1 MPSDPIWPSIF
12 LLVILLIFY
21 ALCTACET
29 ALDSISEASRSRL
42 SEETDKRAILLVKL
56 INDPEH
62 FQSGV
67 HLAALAAETVWFIF
81 GLFVLCPLFPLPA
94 AGSAAVSGVILACL
108 LWLFGR
114 AIPRRAALGS
124 PERMGLSLCPF
135 FNILVILLSPITT
148 LFLLLSKG
156 ILFLLRIKP
165 ERDDIDVS
173 VAEIRAMMDMGQ
185 EAGAIEADEK
195 EMIENIFDFNS
206 ISAEDVMIH
215 RTDMDLVSLED
226 TQEEI
231 LALIEESGRSRF
243 PVCGEDADDI
253 IGILYTRDFLLNLQR
268 KAPLPLRSLL
278 RPAYFIP
285 ESVRADVL
293 FHDMQARA
301 VQMAIVVDEY
311 GGTSGLVTFEDL
323 LEELVGNIYD
333 EFDQKAEQE
342 IIQLEPNLWRI
353 AGSAELETVAEVLNI
368 DLPDEDLADT
378 LGGLIFSC
386 LSVIPEDGSTPEMN
400 ICGLHIKVELLTDRR
415 VEWAIVSK
423 LPDEQEADT

>member
-1 MPSDPIWPSIF
+1 MPSDPIWPSMILLIF
-12 LLVILLIFY
+12 LLVFY

-29 ALDSISEASRSRL
+29 ALDSISEAGRSRL
-42 SEETDKRAILLVKL
+42 AEETDKRAILLVKT

-62 FQSGV
+62 FQSGF
-67 HLAALAAETVWFIF
+67 HLAALAAETAWFIF
-81 GLFVLCPLFPLPA
+81 GLFELCPLVTLPA
-94 AGSAAVSGVILACL
+94 AGSAAVTGGILACL

-114 AIPRRAALGS
+114 TIPRRAALGS
-124 PERMGLSLCPF
+124 PERTGLLLCSL
-135 FNILVILLSPITT
+135 FNPLVALLTPITA
-148 LFLLLSKG
+148 LFLLLSNG

-165 ERDDIDVS
+165 EKEDLDVS

-185 EAGAIEADEK
+185 EAGTIEADEK

-206 ISAEDVMIH
+206 ISAEDVMVH

-226 TQEEI
+226 TQADI
-231 LALIEESGRSRF
+231 LSLIQDSGRSRF

-253 IGILYTRDFLLNLQR
+253 VGILYTRDFLLNLQR
-268 KAPLPLRSLL
+268 ENPLPLKSLL

-311 GGTSGLVTFEDL
+311 GGTSGLVTLEDL

-342 IIQLEPNLWRI
+342 IVQLEPNLWRV
-353 AGSAELETVAEVLNI
+353 AGSAELETLAQVLDI
-368 DLPDEDLADT
+368 RLPDEELADT
-378 LGGLIFSC
+378 LGGLVFSC
-386 LSVIPEDGSTPEMN
+386 LSVIPEDGSMPDVDA
-400 ICGLHIKVELLTDRR
+400 CGLHIKVEQLTDRR
-415 VEWAIVSK
+415 VEWAMVSK
-423 LPDEQEADT
+423 LPQEQEPDT

>member
-1 MPSDPIWPSIF
+1 MPSDPIWPSMF
-12 LLVILLIFY
+12 LLIALLLFY

-42 SEETDKRAILLVKL
+42 SEETDRRSVLLVK
-56 INDPEH
+56 IISDPEH

-81 GLFVLCPLFPLPA
+81 GLFVLCPLFPLPP
-94 AGSAAVSGVILACL
+94 AGTAAVSGVILACL

-124 PERMGLSLCPF
+124 PEKLGLALCPF
-135 FNILVILLSPITT
+135 FNVVVIVLSPITA
-148 LFLLLSKG
+148 LFLLLAKG

-165 ERDDIDVS
+165 EKDDIEVS
-173 VAEIRAMMDMGQ
+173 VEEIRAMMDMGQ
-185 EAGAIEADEK
+185 EAGTIEADEK

-206 ISAEDVMIH
+206 ICAEDVMIH

-226 TQEEI
+226 TQQEI
-231 LALIEESGRSRF
+231 LTLIEESGRSRF

-253 IGILYTRDFLLNLQR
+253 IGILYTRDFLLNLQ
-268 KAPLPLRSLL
+268 KEEPLPLKSLL

-311 GGTSGLVTFEDL
+311 GGTSGLVTLEDL

-342 IIQLEPNLWRI
+342 IIPLEPNLWRI
-353 AGSAELETVAEVLNI
+353 AGSAELDTVAEALDI
-368 DLPDEDLADT
+368 DLPDEELADT
-378 LGGLIFSC
+378 LGGLVFSC
-386 LSVIPEDGSTPEMN
+386 LSVIPEDGSTPEVDT
-400 ICGLHIKVELLTDRR
+400 CGLHIKVELLTDRR

-423 LPDEQEADT
+423 LPPEEEFNP

>member
-1 MPSDPIWPSIF
+1 MPSDPIWPSMF
-12 LLVILLIFY
+12 LLIALLLFY

-42 SEETDKRAILLVKL
+42 SEETDRRSVLLVK
-56 INDPEH
+56 IIGDPEH

-81 GLFVLCPLFPLPA
+81 GLFVLCPLFPLPP
-94 AGSAAVSGVILACL
+94 AGTAAVSGVILACL

-124 PERMGLSLCPF
+124 PEKLGLALCPC
-135 FNILVILLSPITT
+135 FNVVVIVLSPITA
-148 LFLLLSKG
+148 LFLLLAKG

-165 ERDDIDVS
+165 EKDDIEVS
-173 VAEIRAMMDMGQ
+173 VEEIRAMMDMGQ
-185 EAGAIEADEK
+185 EAGTIEADEK

-206 ISAEDVMIH
+206 ICAEDVMIH

-226 TQEEI
+226 TQQEI
-231 LALIEESGRSRF
+231 LTLIEESGRSRF

-253 IGILYTRDFLLNLQR
+253 IGILYTRDFLLNLQ
-268 KAPLPLRSLL
+268 KEEPLPLKSLL

-311 GGTSGLVTFEDL
+311 GGTSGLVTLEDL

-342 IIQLEPNLWRI
+342 IIPLEPNLWRI
-353 AGSAELETVAEVLNI
+353 AGSAELDTVAEALDI
-368 DLPDEDLADT
+368 DLPDEELADT
-378 LGGLIFSC
+378 LGGLVFSC
-386 LSVIPEDGSTPEMN
+386 LSVIPEDGSTPEVDT
-400 ICGLHIKVELLTDRR
+400 CGLHIKVELLTDRR

-423 LPDEQEADT
+423 LPPEEDSNP

>member
-1 MPSDPIWPSIF
+1 MPSDPIWPSMF
-12 LLVILLIFY
+12 LLIALLLFY

-42 SEETDKRAILLVKL
+42 SEETDRRSVLLVK
-56 INDPEH
+56 IIGDPEH

-81 GLFVLCPLFPLPA
+81 GLFVLCPLFPLPP
-94 AGSAAVSGVILACL
+94 AGTAAVSGVILACL

-124 PERMGLSLCPF
+124 PEKLGLALCPC
-135 FNILVILLSPITT
+135 FNVVVIVLSPITA
-148 LFLLLSKG
+148 LFLLLAKG

-165 ERDDIDVS
+165 EKDDIEVS
-173 VAEIRAMMDMGQ
+173 VEEIRAMMDMGQ
-185 EAGAIEADEK
+185 EAGTIEADEK

-206 ISAEDVMIH
+206 ICAEDVMIH

-226 TQEEI
+226 TQQEI
-231 LALIEESGRSRF
+231 LTLIEESGRSRF

-253 IGILYTRDFLLNLQR
+253 IGILYTRDFLLNLQ
-268 KAPLPLRSLL
+268 KEEPLPLKSLL

-311 GGTSGLVTFEDL
+311 GGTSGLVTLEDL

-342 IIQLEPNLWRI
+342 IIPLEPNLWRI
-353 AGSAELETVAEVLNI
+353 AGSAELDTVAEALDI
-368 DLPDEDLADT
+368 DLPDEELADT
-378 LGGLIFSC
+378 LGGLVFSC
-386 LSVIPEDGSTPEMN
+386 LSVIPEDGSTPEVDT
-400 ICGLHIKVELLTDRR
+400 CGLHIKVELLTDRR
-415 VEWAIVSK
+415 VEWALVSK
-423 LPDEQEADT
+423 LPPEEEFNP